1 MAVTVGVIPE
11 AAVDVRLVVI
21 TRQSILPLAHGVER
35 GSEGDVGS
43 RADGGRRVLNG
54 RVNGTS
60 IVKWQTP
67 VEGIHRR
74 IRSRERRKCD
84 ETRVIS
90 PQSLGIVDG
99 EVYTHRH
106 CVLPLQHLTH
116 ALRTSRP

>member
-1 MAVTVGVIPE
+1 MAVTVGVIPS
-11 AAVDVRLVVI
+11 AAVDVRVVVI

-67 VEGIHRR
+67 VEGIHPRV
-74 IRSRERRKCD
+74 RSREPRKCY
-84 ETRVIS
+84 ETRAIS

-99 EVYTHRH
+99 DVPTTLT
-106 CVLPLQHLTH
+106 CV
-116 ALRTSRP
+116 